1 MGIHSSVVC
10 VLNVS
15 KGLNG
20 QKGRIT
26 METLYV
32 GIAFSTMVVLPLLV
46 AKWSG
51 TRNEDFRDFTRKV
64 E

>member
-1 MGIHSSVVC
+1 
-10 VLNVS
+10 
-15 KGLNG
+15 
-20 QKGRIT
+20 
-26 METLYV
+26 METFYV

-51 TRNEDFRDFTRKV
+51 TRNEDFRAYTRKV